1 MAILVR
7 FFIRIPT
14 RMARIFMDLQTAK
27 LSLSACYR
35 TAALPAETTNL
46 NKKHVSLEA
55 TTAAALR

>member
-1 MAILVR
+1 
-7 FFIRIPT
+7 
-14 RMARIFMDLQTAK
+14 MDLQTAK